1 MSNTVG
7 ILAVLLAAFSA
18 LQVEAN
24 YRHLDDYDGAALL
37 PTRPRCSSQED
48 PIAAVAGVA
57 GVAAGLLEPFTST
70 FMPHCHVKG
79 QYSPIHLLPFPV
91 SPLNIARPFTQ
102 LQQTLSHPPLFGP
115 LFSPF

>member
-1 MSNTVG
+1 MNNTVG

-37 PTRPRCSSQED
+37 PPHPRCSSQED
-48 PIAAVAGVA
+48 PIAAVA

-70 FMPHCHVKG
+70 FMPHGHVKG
-79 QYSPIHLLPFPV
+79 QYSPIQLLPFPV
-91 SPLNIARPFTQ
+91 APLNIARPFTQ